1 MIQHMRIFAVTFIIL
16 LTRISFTMAQDV
28 KVYGTVGD
36 SLTGNP
42 VSGAGIIIGNYQT
55 VCDGT
60 GAFSLTV
67 SRGEYEIIVSAE
79 GFKLYRTKADIQSET
94 EMTIILMPVFSMETE
109 ADISEVELSDD
120 DFSSTMSGQ
129 NVSPLLSSSADAF
142 TQAASFTFSTAGFR
156 ARGYDSDYG
165 EVLMNGIPMSNPETG
180 RPVWSEWGGLNDALR
195 FKEST
200 IGLTPSPYTTGTI
213 GGVTAFNTRA
223 SSIRKQNKLSY
234 AISNRSYDNRVMY
247 TYATGLMSN
256 NWAFAVSAS
265 KRWAGE
271 GFVEGTFYDAYSYL
285 ISAEKKLNDNHYLG
299 FTVLA
304 APYSRG
310 MQAAATQEAYD
321 LSGNNYYNP
330 NWGYQNGEKRNARVR
345 SMHQPRF
352 LFTHNW
358 KINEKS
364 SLLNTFSYV
373 MGNYTNTYLNWYK
386 ASDPRPTYYRYLPS
400 WFSLESN
407 NTNNYDIYDD
417 RTFQMVTDAWQND
430 VNTRQINWDRLY
442 YVNYLA
448 SLEGKQ
454 ANYIIEKRIDAIS
467 REDFASVY
475 SNQLT
480 DNISVSAG
488 IQASHSRTNHFKVL
502 DDLLGGSY
510 WVDIDQYAER
520 DFSGDTVVLQNDL
533 NSPNEVIKEGDVFG
547 YDYDIVVNDIN
558 LWGMTRISQNRIEGY
573 AGANLQ
579 FNSFYREGN
588 MKNGRYPENSLG
600 KSDLSSFTGFGV
612 KTGVTYKISG
622 RHYLMAQA
630 GMFSKP
636 PSVYNSFISQRIS
649 HETVSNLK
657 NENLIST
664 DFSYIHRGIFWN
676 ARLTAYQT
684 WFYDQTTIRSF
695 YHDEYATFVNLIMT
709 GINKIHQGIEAGID
723 IKVTKTISVIGASA
737 LGNFIYT
744 SRPTATINTENGSKA
759 DTIQT
764 IYMKYFFVS
773 GTPQTANTI
782 GIKYAHPKFWFFDL
796 KVSHFDNIYLDINPQ
811 RRTEL
816 AIENIGEGDPKI
828 VEITGQTKLPSGY
841 TLDASLG
848 KSWRINN
855 PRTMY
860 LGLNINVNNILN
872 NTDLITGGF
881 ESSRFDFDKQNVN
894 KFQNQYYYSYGRTY
908 FVMVSLRF

>member
-1 MIQHMRIFAVTFIIL
+1 MRIFSVTLFFL
-16 LTRISFTMAQDV
+16 LACFSFTFSQDV
-28 KVYGTVGD
+28 KVYGTVVD
-36 SLTGNP
+36 SLTENP
-42 VSGAGIIIGNYQT
+42 VSGAVIIIGTYQT
-55 VCDGT
+55 TSDGS
-60 GAFSLTV
+60 GAFAVTV
-67 SRGEYEIIVSAE
+67 ARGEYEIILSAE
-79 GFKLYRTKADIQSET
+79 GYKLYRSKADIQKDT
-94 EMTIILMPVFSMETE
+94 EMKLILMPVFTMENE

-120 DFSSTMSGQ
+120 DFNSTMAGQ

-156 ARGYDSDYG
+156 TRGYDSDYG
-165 EVLMNGIPMSNPETG
+165 EVLMNGIPVSNPETG

-195 FKEST
+195 FKESS
-200 IGLTPSPYTTGTI
+200 IGLAPSPYTTGNI

-234 AISNRSYDNRVMY
+234 AISNRSYDNRIMY
-247 TYATGLMSN
+247 TYATGLMEN

-285 ISAEKKLNDNHYLG
+285 ISAEKKLNDNHHLG
-299 FTVLA
+299 FTIMA
-304 APYSRG
+304 APYTRG

-321 LSGNNYYNP
+321 LAGNNYYNP

-352 LFTHNW
+352 LFTHHW

-364 SLLNTFSYV
+364 SLLSSFSYV
-373 MGNYTNTYLNWYK
+373 MGNYSNTYLNWYK

-400 WFSLESN
+400 WFALPSN
-407 NTNNYDIYDD
+407 NTTNYDIYDD
-417 RTFQMVTDAWQND
+417 YTYQSVVNAWQTD

-454 ANYIIEKRIDAIS
+454 SNYIIEKRIDAIS
-467 REDFASVY
+467 REDFAAVY
-475 SNQLT
+475 NNQLT
-480 DNISVSAG
+480 ENISLSAG
-488 IQASHSRTNHFKVL
+488 VQAHHSRTNHFKVV
-502 DDLLGGSY
+502 DDLLGGTY
-510 WVDIDQYAER
+510 WLDIDQYAER
-520 DFSGDTVVLQNDL
+520 DFSGDSVMLQNDL
-533 NSPNEVIKEGDVFG
+533 NNPNEIKKVGDVFG

-558 LWGMTRISQNRIEGY
+558 LWGMTRITQNRFEGY

-579 FNSFYREGN
+579 FNSFFRDGH
-588 MKNGRYPENSLG
+588 MKNGRYPENSFG
-600 KSDLSSFTGFGV
+600 KSDVSSFTGFGI
-612 KTGVTYKISG
+612 KTGITYKITG

-649 HETVSNLK
+649 HETV
-657 NENLIST
+657 ENLGNESMISG
-664 DFSYIHRGIFWN
+664 DLSYIHRGIFWS

-684 WFYDQTTIRSF
+684 WFQNQTTIRSF

-709 GINKIHQGIEAGID
+709 GIDKIHQGIEAGID
-723 IKVTKTISVIGASA
+723 VKVTKTISVIGASA
-737 LGNFIYT
+737 LGNFLYT
-744 SRPTATINTENGSKA
+744 SRPTATINTENGSKP
-759 DTIQT
+759 DTTEI

-773 GTPQTANTI
+773 GTPQIANTI
-782 GIKYAHPKFWFFDL
+782 GVKYAHPKFWFFDL
-796 KVSHFDNIYLDINPQ
+796 KLSYFDKIYLDINPQ
-811 RRTEL
+811 RRTEM
-816 AIENIGEGDPKI
+816 AIENIGEGDPQI
-828 VEITGQTKLPSGY
+828 AAITGQTKLPSGY
-841 TLDASLG
+841 SLDASLG
-848 KSWRINN
+848 KSWRIEK
-855 PRTMY
+855 PKTMY

-872 NTDLITGGF
+872 NTDLITGGY
-881 ESSRFDFDKQNVN
+881 ESSRFDFEFKNVN
-894 KFQNQYYYSYGRTY
+894 KFQNQLYYAFGRTY